1 MRNRGHRP
9 DRSATV
15 VLDFGERFEKDRLVL
30 RTSGRNFRRRVTVEG
45 TIVDVKIFSRK
56 GVEKDER
63 AREIEASEVARL
75 EKNIKDQ
82 VRILNEER
90 NKKIM
95 DLLLEVEDRFD
106 VSVPMNILPDV
117 NTVRD
122 FAQQLEKLTSNP
134 A

>member
-1 MRNRGHRP
+1 MPSYQEICPQLIELLGP
-9 DRSATV
+9 FVTDGQEITE
-15 VLDFGERFEKDRLVL
+15 DTELVGDL
-30 RTSGRNFRRRVTVEG
+30 ALS
-45 TIVDVKIFSRK
+45 S
-56 GVEKDER
+56 
-63 AREIEASEVARL
+63 L
-75 EKNIKDQ
+75 
-82 VRILNEER
+82 
-90 NKKIM
+90 KIM

>member
-1 MRNRGHRP
+1 MVAVIDLEGNVDFVLPRP
-9 DRSATV
+9 
-15 VLDFGERFEKDRLVL
+15 EFEAYADPEAPYRPTDTELVGDL
-30 RTSGRNFRRRVTVEG
+30 GLS
-45 TIVDVKIFSRK
+45 S
-56 GVEKDER
+56 
-63 AREIEASEVARL
+63 L
-75 EKNIKDQ
+75 
-82 VRILNEER
+82 
-90 NKKIM
+90 KIM